1 MEAAA
6 SGRLTPPAPA
16 SGTEA
21 LLQSPAF
28 DPRGSAWRRNSRL
41 LQPLPPFP
49 TALMCSPGATP
60 LGVPLGPEPPGSG
73 SGDKEGC
80 SLQSQRT
87 PARWFLQDLPT
98 PALHSLEASHCPP
111 SLPPDGTHPVFPP
124 AQDPPDNG
132 FRTKKPGCSGRA
144 RGHTA
149 LMWQVNTRGP
159 LATTLPILPRLPP
172 PGRDTPFPLS
182 RLPGDAAAA
191 RRARG
196 PRGSGSRLTVSGE
209 LDLVRAP
216 ARARRPPQTASGAGS
231 ALFDRLAKSA
241 RGTAQ
246 SRTGPESQ

>member
-1 MEAAA
+1 MVAKFPPLTAPSSLSHGADVEPRSNP
-6 SGRLTPPAPA
+6 SGRTPRPRAT
-16 SGTEA
+16 GVRIGGQGGV
-21 LLQSPAF
+21 QSA
-28 DPRGSAWRRNSRL
+28 
-41 LQPLPPFP
+41 
-49 TALMCSPGATP
+49 
-60 LGVPLGPEPPGSG
+60 EPKNPS
-73 SGDKEGC
+73 
-80 SLQSQRT
+80 
-87 PARWFLQDLPT
+87 ARWFLQDLPT

-111 SLPPDGTHPVFPP
+111 SLPAEGTQPRFPSSSGP
-124 AQDPPDNG
+124 AI
-132 FRTKKPGCSGRA
+132 RTKNPGCSGRA

-149 LMWQVNTRGP
+149 LMWQVNTGGP

-196 PRGSGSRLTVSGE
+196 PRGSVSRLTVSGE

-216 ARARRPPQTASGAGS
+216 ARAPRPPQTVSSAGS
-231 ALFDRLAKSA
+231 ALFDRLTKSA

>member
-1 MEAAA
+1 MEAKFPPLTAPTSLSHGA
-6 SGRLTPPAPA
+6 DVEPRSNPSGRTPRPRAT
-16 SGTEA
+16 GVRVGGQGGV
-21 LLQSPAF
+21 QSA
-28 DPRGSAWRRNSRL
+28 
-41 LQPLPPFP
+41 
-49 TALMCSPGATP
+49 
-60 LGVPLGPEPPGSG
+60 EPKKP
-73 SGDKEGC
+73 
-80 SLQSQRT
+80 

-98 PALHSLEASHCPP
+98 PALHSLEDSHCPP
-111 SLPPDGTHPVFPP
+111 SPPPRRERNPVFPP
-124 AQDPPDNG
+124 AQDPPDIG

-149 LMWQVNTRGP
+149 LMWQVNTGGP

-182 RLPGDAAAA
+182 RLLGDAAAA

-216 ARARRPPQTASGAGS
+216 ARARRPPRTASRAGS